1 MSRIRVPIAG
11 WLPGYKAAWLRKDLV
26 AGATVWAILI
36 PSAMAYA
43 SIVGVSPIVGLYTI
57 PLALVAYA
65 VFGGV
70 RLLVV
75 GPDAALSVLSAAVVA
90 SVVAGDNYL
99 ELTIAL
105 ALITG
110 AIFLLFSV
118 LRLGWIADLIP
129 DPVMKG
135 FIEGLVWV
143 TILDQVPKLLGVTLS
158 GDADTFFPKLVET
171 VRALP
176 DTQPETAILGVLCLA
191 ALFGFKRFA
200 PRWPAPLIVLAVAV
214 AAVAVMNLESAGV
227 AVVGETSGGLGNI
240 GLPSGLA
247 FSDLVALVPGALAI
261 VVLGFTESLGASS
274 LSTERTGDR
283 VDVDQELFALGMANI
298 GSGLS
303 GGYVVTGSLSKT
315 AVAIDARGKTQVGF
329 LFTAVLAV
337 LTVIFL
343 LPLFAFIAQAV
354 LAAIIIVAM
363 AGLSDLGY
371 FRALYGVRNMELA
384 TAVTALA
391 GVLIIGVLGGVI
403 VGVALALLIVTRHI
417 GRPPAAV
424 AGRTEAGTIV
434 DIAFH
439 PDAAEI
445 PGMVIWRPYG
455 AIFFMNARWLSDR
468 LQELVDERSNIR
480 VVVADLSAMSE
491 FDSTGAKFFSKM
503 RHDLDARGIEVW
515 VVGMRANDWQQVTA
529 HLEGEDESPPRFF
542 VTNDEAIDA
551 FEASPRED

>member
-1 MSRIRVPIAG
+1 
-11 WLPGYKAAWLRKDLV
+11 
-26 AGATVWAILI
+26 
-36 PSAMAYA
+36 
-43 SIVGVSPIVGLYTI
+43 
-57 PLALVAYA
+57 
-65 VFGGV
+65 
-70 RLLVV
+70 
-75 GPDAALSVLSAAVVA
+75 
-90 SVVAGDNYL
+90 
-99 ELTIAL
+99 
-105 ALITG
+105 
-110 AIFLLFSV
+110 
-118 LRLGWIADLIP
+118 
-129 DPVMKG
+129 
-135 FIEGLVWV
+135 
-143 TILDQVPKLLGVTLS
+143 
-158 GDADTFFPKLVET
+158 
-171 VRALP
+171 
-176 DTQPETAILGVLCLA
+176 
-191 ALFGFKRFA
+191 
-200 PRWPAPLIVLAVAV
+200 
-214 AAVAVMNLESAGV
+214 
-227 AVVGETSGGLGNI
+227 
-240 GLPSGLA
+240 
-247 FSDLVALVPGALAI
+247 
-261 VVLGFTESLGASS
+261 
-274 LSTERTGDR
+274 
-283 VDVDQELFALGMANI
+283 MANI

-424 AGRTEAGTIV
+424 AGRTAAGTIV

-468 LQELVDERSNIR
+468 LQELVDERSSIR

-503 RHDLDARGIEVW
+503 RHDLNERGIEVW

-551 FEASPRED
+551 FEASHRED